1 MAVSLSLRV
10 QGLDELQERLNRLSP
25 KKNSAWVARSLVK
38 SALHTQKIAATKKIK
53 RGGKGP
59 PVARILTS
67 RTGTLRRSI
76 RVNRSPLPWAIEVGT
91 DLTYGAVHE
100 TGWSG
105 TQRIPA
111 HTRTVAFGRK
121 VAPYRVGSYSR
132 RVDYPERPYL
142 VPGLEEASK
151 DFERFFSSE
160 WAKEMP

>member
-25 KKNSAWVARSLVK
+25 KKNSAWVAR
-38 SALHTQKIAATKKIK
+38 ALKKAAFLTQKIAAKEKIK
-53 RGGKGP
+53 RGGKGA
-59 PVARILTS
+59 PVARMLTS

-100 TGWSG
+100 TGGTFSVPSYMRTLAMSTRSG
-105 TQRIPA
+105 GSSVARVKA
-111 HTRTVAFGRK
+111 HTRK
-121 VAPYRVGSYSR
+121 
-132 RVDYPERPYL
+132 YPPRPFL
-142 VPGLEEASK
+142 GPGLEKAAK
-151 DFERFFSSE
+151 DFDRIFSSE